1 MSKIVILAST
11 EDAEAASAALTTAGL
26 DFDVVEPTAA
36 NLLHLVIGMVDDGE
50 EKPKKE
56 PKEPKEPK
64 EEPTEEPPVEEPAE
78 EPPVEEVPEELGTAV
93 VDGEVIQAI
102 KGGTLTSTLFARSVM
117 NGAKTTYTLAES
129 TFSFWP
135 ADVKAPAQRMNIEHN
150 KHRTSV
156 EVFVQESKKSYPYLV
171 VGADLEHLFK
181 SK

>member
-56 PKEPKEPK
+56 PKEEPA
-64 EEPTEEPPVEEPAE
+64 EEPPVEEPAE

-102 KGGTLTSTLFARSVM
+102 KGGTETSTLFARSVM

-171 VGADLEHLFK
+171 VGTDLEHLFK

>member
-1 MSKIVILAST
+1 MAKIVILASA
-11 EDAEAASAALTTAGL
+11 EDSEAASAALTTAGL

-56 PKEPKEPK
+56 PKEPKEP
-64 EEPTEEPPVEEPAE
+64 EEEAEAPVEEVPAE
-78 EPPVEEVPEELGTAV
+78 EAPAEEVPEELGTV
-93 VDGEVIQAI
+93 TVDGETIQAV
-102 KGGTLTSTLFARSVM
+102 KSTTGLSTLFALSVV
-117 NGAKTTYTLAES
+117 NGAKTTYTLAEG

-135 ADVKAPAQRMNIEHN
+135 SDVKAPAQRMNIEHN

-156 EVFVQESKKSYPYLV
+156 EIFVQESKKSYPYLV